1 MRIYLTTLLIFLIG
15 ISSVHS
21 QDDVQELGIE
31 NTDIIASQSLV
42 DALQNRIPGAR
53 KITDRYG
60 NKNLMLRGRQS
71 FKTAGDEVLWD
82 IDGIRYS
89 NPPVLNINQVR
100 YVEVLKGLAATNKYG
115 SEGAGGVIV
124 VKTNVNPDQI
134 NSGKNILRPKKAMVK
149 KKKKEKEKKKKKK
162 KVLNFLKLKKI
173 VFYTLYCFLL
183 LGCNPD
189 IRNNKN
195 VSDLERL
202 QLKTSFV
209 DLSENKLDLSAYKE
223 EKIVINYWATWCRP
237 CIKEMP
243 SLKKAEEILE
253 DYGYT
258 FLLVSDETIS
268 KISKFKNERNF
279 DFNFLKSIKSFET
292 LGIYSMP
299 TSYIFDENGK
309 IIETIVGAIEWD
321 SEEMINKLKIL

>member
-1 MRIYLTTLLIFLIG
+1 M
-15 ISSVHS
+15 
-21 QDDVQELGIE
+21 
-31 NTDIIASQSLV
+31 
-42 DALQNRIPGAR
+42 
-53 KITDRYG
+53 
-60 NKNLMLRGRQS
+60 
-71 FKTAGDEVLWD
+71 
-82 IDGIRYS
+82 
-89 NPPVLNINQVR
+89 
-100 YVEVLKGLAATNKYG
+100 
-115 SEGAGGVIV
+115 
-124 VKTNVNPDQI
+124 
-134 NSGKNILRPKKAMVK
+134 
-149 KKKKEKEKKKKKK
+149 
-162 KVLNFLKLKKI
+162 KKI
-173 VFYTLYCFLL
+173 VFNTLYCFLL
-183 LGCNPD
+183 LGCNQD

-195 VSDLERL
+195 VSDLESI

-209 DLSENKLDLSAYKE
+209 DLSENNLDLSVYKE
-223 EKIVINYWATWCRP
+223 RKIVINYWATWCRP

-268 KISKFKNERNF
+268 KISEFKNERNF

-321 SEEMINKLKIL
+321 SEEMINKLKML

>member
-1 MRIYLTTLLIFLIG
+1 M
-15 ISSVHS
+15 
-21 QDDVQELGIE
+21 
-31 NTDIIASQSLV
+31 
-42 DALQNRIPGAR
+42 
-53 KITDRYG
+53 
-60 NKNLMLRGRQS
+60 
-71 FKTAGDEVLWD
+71 
-82 IDGIRYS
+82 
-89 NPPVLNINQVR
+89 
-100 YVEVLKGLAATNKYG
+100 
-115 SEGAGGVIV
+115 
-124 VKTNVNPDQI
+124 
-134 NSGKNILRPKKAMVK
+134 
-149 KKKKEKEKKKKKK
+149 
-162 KVLNFLKLKKI
+162 KKI

-209 DLSENKLDLSAYKE
+209 DLSENILDLSFYKE
-223 EKIVINYWATWCRP
+223 GKIVINYWATWCRP

-243 SLKKAEEILE
+243 SLKKAEELLE

-321 SEEMINKLKIL
+321 SEEMINKLKML